1 MARHQQGACKVERA
15 SRLARKASPTQASQV
30 ENSEVETARKRLEEA
45 RRVRDDGRD
54 GASPDWL
61 RAVEDYV
68 NKCQEEYVRALER
81 AQSNVTPSQ
90 SGGGWPAAD
99 SEPRDA
105 QNGERRPN

>member
-1 MARHQQGACKVERA
+1 MER
-15 SRLARKASPTQASQV
+15 
-30 ENSEVETARKRLEEA
+30 SEVEMARKRLDEA

-81 AQSNVTPSQ
+81 AQSNVGPSE
-90 SGGGWPAAD
+90 SRAGWSAPD
-99 SEPRDA
+99 SRPDDG
-105 QNGERRPN
+105 QKGDRRPN